1 MSAPSPDPV
10 VAAPRVLVVDDE
22 ASVRRVCTF
31 ALRAEGW
38 QAAGE
43 ESPRAALARL
53 VAGERFDALVLDY
66 AMPELDGLAL
76 LRACDA
82 ELGAGARPPVLLA
95 SAHAD
100 GAVALEALGLGV
112 WDFLAKPLTP
122 EELRGRLGR
131 LLRREAAARAGD
143 VGAKALLFAA
153 GRRWAEARA
162 ALEGLAG
169 ERDALI
175 RGLLFQLEGDEPAAA
190 GCFAAGRWWA
200 GWQRQG
206 HEIWT
211 ELARRLDGGE

>member
-1 MSAPSPDPV
+1 MSAPSPEPAV
-10 VAAPRVLVVDDE
+10 APRVLVVDDE

-38 QAAGE
+38 GAVGE

-53 VAGERFDALVLDY
+53 AAGERFDALVLDY
-66 AMPELDGLAL
+66 AMPEMDGLSL

-122 EELRGRLGR
+122 EELRGRLRR
-131 LLRREAAARAGD
+131 LLDRQPAAESGDAREL
-143 VGAKALLFAA
+143 ALSLAA

-162 ALEGLAG
+162 ALAG
-169 ERDALI
+169 SAAETDALI
-175 RGLLFQLEGDEPAAA
+175 RGLLFQLEGNETAAA
-190 GCFAAGRWWA
+190 GAFAAAHWWP

-206 HEIWT
+206 HDIWR